1 MNFRRRTL
9 SYYFAVAFFCRR
21 EFPWQDRAHDW
32 KTTRRTRLGCVTETR
47 PMFFHSASSRSNC
60 GATSASS
67 ASWVKD
73 GPQLFFLSQLHWLLH
88 YDPQW
93 DNMEGGPAELVA
105 DDWFVFGTQGRLS
118 IVDYIVND
126 VKPSLTSARRFDD
139 TGACYYLL
147 DIIYIEVCQ
156 ITYCLR

>member
-1 MNFRRRTL
+1 
-9 SYYFAVAFFCRR
+9 
-21 EFPWQDRAHDW
+21 
-32 KTTRRTRLGCVTETR
+32 
-47 PMFFHSASSRSNC
+47 
-60 GATSASS
+60 
-67 ASWVKD
+67 
-73 GPQLFFLSQLHWLLH
+73 
-88 YDPQW
+88 
-93 DNMEGGPAELVA
+93 MEGGPAELVA

-126 VKPSLTSARRFDD
+126 VKPYLTSARRFDD